1 MSVDIHSTFKVPESI
16 PQDLLL
22 IQELVGEVSISQSTN
37 TQKASLSQKTEVEED
52 DIGSSGSEDNSEDE
66 LDEVEAGLVVI
77 EEENDG
83 DPIKA

>member
-22 IQELVGEVSISQSTN
+22 IQELVGEVSISQSN